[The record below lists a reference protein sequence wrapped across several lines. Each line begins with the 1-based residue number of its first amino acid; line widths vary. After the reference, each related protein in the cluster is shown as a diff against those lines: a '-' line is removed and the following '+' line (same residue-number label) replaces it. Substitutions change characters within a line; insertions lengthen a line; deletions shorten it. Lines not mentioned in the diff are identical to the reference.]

1 MRTVIVAT
9 ALLFAL
15 FSPLAMSAKLAKI
28 TSMEYG
34 ASGAPEMYTIM
45 YADAD
50 GNLRIE
56 GYGIIST
63 ATSSGMATSSG
74 GNVKMNYKPGDLRD
88 LMVFQAAERRMLFF
102 DRGQCRVMNTEG
114 PDATAMPGLPP
125 DAMAKMQAA
134 IAEMEKENPELAKM
148 MKEKAGA
155 SNMLGSM
162 MREPRETIV
171 EETGD
176 DRTIGDY
183 DTMGFK
189 VYEEGAEHDV
199 TLVWAADIDDV
210 EGGRL
215 VGNAMVGFFGAFKDM
230 MESMGAGGLASTGTA
245 SAVMEKMEDFYPIET
260 KHPHGRSTLISAEM
274 GGEAEFYP
282 DCQ

>member
-1 MRTVIVAT
+1 MRTGIVAT

-15 FSPLAMSAKLAKI
+15 HSPFAMSAELAKI

-34 ASGAPEMYTIM
+34 VSGTPEMYTIM
-45 YADAD
+45 YADGD

-56 GYGIIST
+56 GYGVD
-63 ATSSGMATSSG
+63 GMATSSG
-74 GNVKMNYKPGDLRD
+74 GKVETTYSPGNLRD
-88 LMVFQAAERRMLFF
+88 LMIFQAAERRMLFF

-114 PDATAMPGLPP
+114 PDMSAMPGMPP

-148 MKEKAGA
+148 MKEKASA

-162 MREPRETIV
+162 MQEPRETIV

-176 DRTIGDY
+176 DRTIGNY
-183 DTMGFK
+183 DTVGFK

-230 MESMGAGGLASTGTA
+230 MENMGAGGLAASGMA
-245 SAVMEKMEDFYPIET
+245 SAVMEKMEDFYPIES
-260 KHPHGRSTLISAEM
+260 KHPHGRSTLISAET

-282 DCQ
+282 DCR

>member
-1 MRTVIVAT
+1 MRTGIVAT

-15 FSPLAMSAKLAKI
+15 YSPPGASAELAKI

-34 ASGAPEMYTIM
+34 VSDVPEMYTVM
-45 YADAD
+45 FADGD

-56 GYGIIST
+56 GYGVTGS
-63 ATSSGMATSSG
+63 ATSSG
-74 GNVKMNYKPGDLRD
+74 GKVETTFSPGDLRD
-88 LMVFQAAERRMLFF
+88 LMIFQAAERRMLFF
-102 DRGQCRVMNTEG
+102 DRGQCRVMSAEG
-114 PDATAMPGLPP
+114 PEAPAMPGMPP
-125 DAMAKMQAA
+125 DAMAKMQEASA
-134 IAEMEKENPELAKM
+134 QMEKENPELAKM
-148 MKEKAGA
+148 MKQKASA

-162 MREPRETIV
+162 MQKPRETIV

-176 DRTIGDY
+176 NRTIGDY

-199 TLVWAADIDDV
+199 TVVWAADIDDV

-215 VGNAMVGFFGAFKDM
+215 VGNAMVGFFGAYKDM
-230 MESMGAGGLASTGTA
+230 MENMGAGGLAATGMA

-260 KHPHGRSTLISAEM
+260 KHPRGRTMLIGAET
-274 GGEAEFYP
+274 GGEVEFYP
-282 DCQ
+282 DCR